1 MAVMQNE
8 QQFQQLI
15 LQYKQLI
22 NGAKDIALMIQ
33 QEDFDN
39 AITMVKTREQIFL
52 NCKCMR
58 NFLELTPEQ
67 QKEVDSLVEELKT
80 LESENIQQLQ
90 KNMEDVQAELSKVQL
105 SHKLQKAYSTNSYN
119 SSGNMINFQE

>member
-105 SHKLQKAYSTNSYN
+105 SHKLQKAYNTNSYN